1 MCLKSAVLSKFSNKF
16 HRVHNLRSDGIQE
29 VSGSIPLI
37 STKTKSHSE
46 RNGFC
51 FILGQKGAKNAVV
64 RRFVFLRR
72 ASAAFLRLRTENRK
86 NTNCTEAAPQPE
98 HPAYLHQAKDILPD
112 VSACRK
118 SLAEFRARRRERHV
132 DYFSRRRVRR
142 EKYTPACKCA
152 GCPLLADRS
161 CAQQAAAC
169 CRKTPKEFFDSL
181 NPAAGRSCRRIVI
194 RV

>member
-1 MCLKSAVLSKFSNKF
+1 MKQKSKVRENSEYAKVLVFQRFFLLERLPLMDAHATIN
-16 HRVHNLRSDGIQE
+16 GIQE

-118 SLAEFRARRRERHV
+118 KVCRLSAFGGQIVRAAGRGLLSKNSKGVFRQPQTSFRMSFFATVPPRPTAAAAAAA
-132 DYFSRRRVRR
+132 SRRRF
-142 EKYTPACKCA
+142 
-152 GCPLLADRS
+152 S
-161 CAQQAAAC
+161 
-169 CRKTPKEFFDSL
+169 S
-181 NPAAGRSCRRIVI
+181 
-194 RV
+194 